1 MTVRNHKFGLLLCV
15 TLTGMAVLI
24 VEIAATRIL
33 APYFGNSIFTISSVI
48 SIILAALSLGYYAGG
63 RLADRRPSAVL
74 FCGLI
79 VTAGFTVLLLQ
90 LLNALVLPDMAYK
103 LSMVSGPL
111 LVSLM
116 MFLLPALFLGMLSP
130 FAIRLLYTGE
140 AGQGVGNA
148 AGLVFFWSTLGSIAG
163 SLLAG
168 FLLIPH
174 LGIGNIMISVGLGLV
189 LLGGV
194 GMLLLSGKARKFP
207 LGLIVLGL
215 LCSYALG
222 RSVEAQGKGIV
233 YAEDGLYEKIVIRDI
248 AYQGRTARILLQDRN
263 ISSGMFV
270 DDGSM
275 AFDYTKYFDLYRVFT
290 PELKTALAIGG
301 GAYSVPKAILRD
313 SPLAIVDV
321 AEIDPS
327 LHGLAREHFGL
338 PDDARLRNH
347 VVDGR
352 RFLHDTSERYDLIFS
367 DAYRSFI
374 SAPVQFT
381 TREFFALALGRLK
394 EDGVFIANYYGSL
407 GEETRPMLLS
417 VLKTMRSVFPQVYV
431 IATVDPAG
439 DVLQNFIFIG
449 HNAAHPERRIDL
461 QKAATVRFA
470 YPELREVA
478 GRELHPEEVQ
488 VHSAFLLTDDYAP
501 VEYHAAD
508 VIRKYDALSRKA
520 H

>member
-1 MTVRNHKFGLLLCV
+1 MKVRALKSGLLLYV

-33 APYFGNSIFTISSVI
+33 APYFGSSIFTVSSVI
-48 SIILAALSLGYYAGG
+48 SIILAALSLGYYIGG
-63 RLADRRPSAVL
+63 RLADRRPSPAL

-79 VTAGFTVLLLQ
+79 VLAGFTVLLLQ
-90 LLNALVLPDMAYK
+90 LLNAQVLPDMAYR

-111 LVSLM
+111 IVSLM

-130 FAIRLLYTGE
+130 FAVRLLYAGE
-140 AGQGVGNA
+140 AGLGVGNA

-174 LGIGNIMISVGLGLV
+174 LGIGNIMIGVGLGLV
-189 LLGGV
+189 LLGGG
-194 GMLLLSGKARKFP
+194 GMLLLSGGVHKLP
-207 LGLIVLGL
+207 LGLIALGM
-215 LCSYALG
+215 LCSYTLG
-222 RSVEAQGKGIV
+222 RSVEAEGKGIL
-233 YAEDGLYEKIVIRDI
+233 YAEDGLYERIVIRYI
-248 AYQGRTARILLQDRN
+248 AYQGRTTRILLQDRN
-263 ISSGMFV
+263 VSSGMFV

-275 AFDYTKYFDLYRVFT
+275 AFDYTKYFDLYRMFT
-290 PELKTALAIGG
+290 PELKNALAIGG
-301 GAYSVPKAILRD
+301 GAYSVPKAILHD
-313 SPLAIVDV
+313 SPAAIVDV

-327 LHGLAREHFGL
+327 LHGLARTHFGL

-381 TREFFALALGRLK
+381 THEFFVLAKGRLK
-394 EDGVFIANYYGSL
+394 QDGVFVANYYGSL
-407 GEETRPMLLS
+407 GKETRPMLHS
-417 VLKTMRSVFPQVYV
+417 VLRTMRGVFPQVYV
-431 IATVDPAG
+431 IATVDPAS
-439 DVLQNFIFIG
+439 DVLQNFIFVG
-449 HNAAHPERRIDL
+449 HNTSRPERRIDL
-461 QKAATVRFA
+461 GKAAAMKFA
-470 YPELREVA
+470 YPELGEVA
-478 GRELHPEEVQ
+478 KRELHLDEGAVEA
-488 VHSAFLLTDDYAP
+488 AFLLTDDYAP
-501 VEYHAAD
+501 VEYYAAD
-508 VIRKYDALSRKA
+508 VIRRYDALSGKA